1 VKIRISILWVFFS
14 VAMSAHY
21 ALYLYEPGVLQKV
34 INEEM
39 ALSPELALVET
50 FTNWLI
56 PLTMAFLT
64 VTLADA
70 KNRILNLILGGVFT
84 LLGIIHLGICPI
96 VHISE
101 SPSIHQLLISIAT
114 IVVTAP
120 ITWNAY
126 KWSE

>member
-1 VKIRISILWVFFS
+1 
-14 VAMSAHY
+14 MSAHY

-70 KNRILNLILGGVFT
+70 KNRYLNLILGGVFT

-96 VHISE
+96 VHPNSAYIRE
-101 SPSIHQLLISIAT
+101 PVNSPTLDLDCNDCSDSTNHLVCL
-114 IVVTAP
+114 
-120 ITWNAY
+120 
-126 KWSE
+126 